1 MAFEQII
8 TSISNLIGELGQNI
22 NNVSPNQDINQ
33 INENQIRDNNVRAK
47 QELQSLKEANI
58 QFSEQIQQLN
68 VLIDTKIESIDSAI
82 QSQNQNVGQTNMAK
96 NKVFNLKKAQ
106 IQEEIPNQD
115 FSFPEENNMDDN
127 SFLNDTQ
134 INMEKN
140 NNQNQNLFFKIWS
153 SPEELRQTFL
163 DSFDKEQ
170 VRSFFITAQN
180 GNSEKESNVED
191 IIDQY
196 YLSKPGGET
205 QGKLSSMLF
214 YDYLPIENKDVVK
227 DESSG
232 YFETEGY
239 GSPED
244 KAAMLKI
251 ENEIFKTAQ
260 KYVKKEENKVFN
272 LKKTAQHKT
281 IENVVT
287 YGPSEK
293 RFDAF
298 LREPVSDW
306 SIVERNKGFGL
317 VVDDIWNIDYEAIWR
332 GTIMDKYSREYRDK
346 DGNWVGG
353 YLNKRF
359 EIDRQVPVTSNYQL
373 KPGQKRK
380 PILPEYGNLESRLQF
395 QRENS
400 TKKESSIYGE
410 EEFDKDIKKAS
421 SFNLKE
427 INKKKIAQIPEL
439 PPIKPLGLK
448 GDEKP
453 HTAQRVCGQCGSPV
467 DSGDVNTDT
476 AGAGVCHNCGS
487 TNIIITEPKFTPDK
501 PGNKFNPYSNNPD
514 KNPQNIAASSKCFNL
529 KKATIEDKEEQK
541 DDIEEDMGTARD
553 SFVSKEF
560 LQCIDPNEKRKK
572 VEDITKS
579 CIDLEIDG

>member
-8 TSISNLIGELGQNI
+8 TSINNLIGELGQSI
-22 NNVSPNQDINQ
+22 NNVSPNQDINL
-33 INENQIRDNNVRAK
+33 INENQILDNNIRAK
-47 QELQSLKEANI
+47 QELQSLKDSNV
-58 QFSEQIQQLN
+58 QLSEQIQQLN

-439 PPIKPLGLK
+439 PPIKPITFP
-448 GDEKP
+448 GD
-453 HTAQRVCGQCGSPV
+453 
-467 DSGDVNTDT
+467 
-476 AGAGVCHNCGS
+476 
-487 TNIIITEPKFTPDK
+487 
-501 PGNKFNPYSNNPD
+501 
-514 KNPQNIAASSKCFNL
+514 
-529 KKATIEDKEEQK
+529 
-541 DDIEEDMGTARD
+541 
-553 SFVSKEF
+553 
-560 LQCIDPNEKRKK
+560 
-572 VEDITKS
+572 
-579 CIDLEIDG
+579 